1 MPQFP
6 AVIDLASLDGEN
18 GFVLAGAEAG
28 ERSGIS
34 VATAGDVN
42 GDGFDDLLIGAYGA
56 DGYAGSAYV
65 VFGGS
70 GGFPSTFELSSL
82 DGNNGFRLGGI
93 DPDDN
98 TGISVSAAGDMNG
111 DGFGDIII
119 GGSGGD
125 PGGRANAGEGYV
137 VFGKAGGFAADIALS
152 GLNGSGGFRIDGIA
166 IADRSGR
173 FVSGAGDVNGD
184 GLDDIIIGAFGADP
198 GGRSLAGETYVVFGR
213 SGSQPATFALSSLDG
228 SNGFRLPG
236 LLADDQTGVSAMD
249 AGDVNGDGIGDV
261 IVGAW
266 RADPGGRIDAGTS
279 YVVFGSTSG
288 FPVSIDLG
296 ALDGSN
302 GFQILGATADDYSGR
317 SVSSAGDVNGDGFD
331 DVIVGAVG
339 GDPGGH
345 SNAGESYVIFGKA
358 SGFAPALE
366 LATIDGI
373 NGFRIEGTDAGDDSG
388 RSVAGAGD
396 VDGDGFDDVIIG
408 AHRANP
414 GGTDRAGETYV
425 VFGRASGIPASIA
438 LSSLD
443 GTNGFR
449 LDGIHAV
456 DYSGRLA
463 TKAGDVNG
471 DGFGDLIVGANSAD
485 PGGRD
490 LAGESYVVFG
500 AKPVDAVT
508 RVGSAAD
515 QKISGGLGDD
525 LLSGLGGA
533 DALYGHEGND
543 ELNGGS
549 GNDLMVGGAGD
560 DLYVLSGSGDVVVEA
575 PNAGRDTIQAAFSLT
590 LDATIE
596 NLIMFGVAAIDG
608 TGNQFSNTMTGN
620 SAANTLTGLGG
631 ADRLDG
637 KGGADT
643 MVGGKGNEIYYV
655 DDAGDVVTEL
665 ANEGVDL
672 VRSTLAIDLT
682 SILNV
687 ENATV
692 TSAADVDIEGSDADN
707 VLTGGNGSNEI
718 DGGAGNDTIRGN
730 FGSDTLIGGTGADTF
745 VWIGINESRLSA
757 PDLVAD
763 FESGIDKLDL
773 RGIDARASIAGNQ
786 DFVLDTNGD
795 FAQGEI
801 RLIDHGTFLMLE
813 ANTDL
818 DPAVELAIRFDGIS
832 SLSASDF
839 L

>member
-1 MPQFP
+1 M
-6 AVIDLASLDGEN
+6 S
-18 GFVLAGAEAG
+18 
-28 ERSGIS
+28 
-34 VATAGDVN
+34 
-42 GDGFDDLLIGAYGA
+42 
-56 DGYAGSAYV
+56 
-65 VFGGS
+65 
-70 GGFPSTFELSSL
+70 
-82 DGNNGFRLGGI
+82 
-93 DPDDN
+93 
-98 TGISVSAAGDMNG
+98 
-111 DGFGDIII
+111 
-119 GGSGGD
+119 
-125 PGGRANAGEGYV
+125 
-137 VFGKAGGFAADIALS
+137 
-152 GLNGSGGFRIDGIA
+152 
-166 IADRSGR
+166 
-173 FVSGAGDVNGD
+173 
-184 GLDDIIIGAFGADP
+184 
-198 GGRSLAGETYVVFGR
+198 
-213 SGSQPATFALSSLDG
+213 
-228 SNGFRLPG
+228 
-236 LLADDQTGVSAMD
+236 
-249 AGDVNGDGIGDV
+249 
-261 IVGAW
+261 
-266 RADPGGRIDAGTS
+266 
-279 YVVFGSTSG
+279 
-288 FPVSIDLG
+288 
-296 ALDGSN
+296 
-302 GFQILGATADDYSGR
+302 
-317 SVSSAGDVNGDGFD
+317 
-331 DVIVGAVG
+331 
-339 GDPGGH
+339 
-345 SNAGESYVIFGKA
+345 
-358 SGFAPALE
+358 
-366 LATIDGI
+366 
-373 NGFRIEGTDAGDDSG
+373 
-388 RSVAGAGD
+388 
-396 VDGDGFDDVIIG
+396 
-408 AHRANP
+408 
-414 GGTDRAGETYV
+414 
-425 VFGRASGIPASIA
+425 
-438 LSSLD
+438 
-443 GTNGFR
+443 
-449 LDGIHAV
+449 V

-471 DGFGDLIVGANSAD
+471 DGFGDLIIGANSAD

-500 AKPVDAVT
+500 VKPVDAVT

-818 DPAVELAIRFDGIS
+818 DPAVELAIQIRRYQQSFGERLPVALIVTSQFCRKAFCS
-832 SLSASDF
+832 SLAKPGRCPIRVKLVSQGVAYLRLALSSGVGQAAMNVVIGVEQDVERDGADDDADEASRDHGVSAPERRDVG
-839 L
+839 LVEEVLRGKYPGNPGLGRRTTGP